1 MINRKEQPLLR
12 EVEKIDFIAPSHQKI
27 GGDVDVFWMKEGAGE
42 AFKLDLVFPAGT
54 IQDEKLVAKIT
65 SDLLFSGTAD
75 KSAKMIHQEIDLLG
89 GFVQTDVSAEESV
102 VSIYGLVEH
111 FIDLFRLVWE
121 AIQGAN
127 FPESE
132 LAETLTFARKRF
144 LISQEKVN
152 VLARQKFMMQLFDGT
167 PFGRITELHHFDE
180 IKTNQ
185 LAQFHERFYKGK
197 IKQVALIGNVSNKE
211 FTDVIKTIEST
222 VSSFTK
228 VPHYSFD
235 PKVEKVHIPKE
246 NTVQSALRIGRL
258 LFNRTH
264 PDYLS
269 FAVLNTI
276 LGGYFGSRL
285 MKTIREEKG
294 YTYGIGSGVAQSEQL
309 GYFFIST
316 EVGKDVRE
324 NALKAIRIELEKL
337 QTELVEKEELEMVR
351 KYMLGQLL
359 KNSDG
364 PFAMM
369 DQFLTVN
376 RFGLNFSYYD
386 RLIERIKVISPND
399 IRELARKYLSWED
412 MIVVSVG

>member
-12 EVEKIDFIAPSHQKI
+12 EVESIDFIAPKHQKI
-27 GGDVDVFWMKEGAGE
+27 GGGVDVFWIREGAGE
-42 AFKLDLVFPAGT
+42 AFKLDLVFPVGT

-65 SDLLFSGTAD
+65 SDLLFSGTAN
-75 KSAKMIHQEIDLLG
+75 KSAQTIHQEIDLLG
-89 GFVQTDVSAEESV
+89 GFVQTDVAAEEAV

-111 FIDLFRLVWE
+111 FSDLFRLVWE

-127 FPESE
+127 FPELE
-132 LAETLTFARKRF
+132 MEETLKFARKQF
-144 LISQEKVN
+144 LLSQEKVN
-152 VLARQKFMMQLFDGT
+152 VLARQKFMMELFEGT
-167 PFGRITELHHFDE
+167 PFGRPTEIHHFDE

-185 LAQFHERFYKGK
+185 LIQFHERFYKGK
-197 IKQVALIGNVSNKE
+197 IKQIALIGNVSNQE
-211 FTDVIKTIEST
+211 FADVLKTLQ
-222 VSSFTK
+222 VSISK
-228 VPHYSFD
+228 YKDAPRYSFQ
-235 PKVEKVHIPKE
+235 PKVTQVHIPKE
-246 NTVQSALRIGRL
+246 HTVQSAIRIGRL

-264 PDYLS
+264 PDYIG
-269 FAVLNTI
+269 FTVLNTI

-316 EVGKDVRE
+316 EVGKEVRE
-324 NALKAIRIELEKL
+324 EAIKEIRKEIEKL
-337 QTELVEKEELEMVR
+337 QNELVEYEELEMVHR
-351 KYMLGQLL
+351 YMLGELL

-369 DQFLTVN
+369 DQFLMVN
-376 RFGLNFSYYD
+376 RFGLDFSYYD
-386 RLIERIKVISPND
+386 RLIETLKEITPND
-399 IRELARKYLSWED
+399 IRELARKYLSWDD